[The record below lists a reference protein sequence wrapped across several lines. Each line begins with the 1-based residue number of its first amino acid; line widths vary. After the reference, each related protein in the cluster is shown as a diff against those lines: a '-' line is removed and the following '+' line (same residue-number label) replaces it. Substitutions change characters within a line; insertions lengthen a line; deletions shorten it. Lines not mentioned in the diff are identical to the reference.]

1 MAVYNLLPEGR
12 SEDKAELRI
21 QIYKQ
26 YAKTTK

>member
-12 SEDKAELRI
+12 SKDKAELQV

-26 YAKTTK
+26 YDKPTK